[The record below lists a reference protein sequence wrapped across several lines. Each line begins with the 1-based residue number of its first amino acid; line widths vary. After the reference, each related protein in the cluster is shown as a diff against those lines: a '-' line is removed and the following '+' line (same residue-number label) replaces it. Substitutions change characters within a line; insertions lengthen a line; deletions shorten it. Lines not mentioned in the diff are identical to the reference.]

1 MGFLRMLMQHIRVG
15 MMLSAIMA
23 ATATAFPLS
32 LPNCSD
38 SCGDVE
44 IPYPF
49 GKTEGCYLND
59 TAIFGYYSI
68 DCTTNADG
76 QTQPM
81 IGDFNVA
88 SISIEEGE
96 IEVQT
101 YNSLDCYHKS
111 GAPLESNSAALTL
124 PTFTVSATKNKFV
137 AVGCDTYAYLNGDLN
152 DHPFSIGCL
161 SECQNISNVVNGTC
175 SGIGCCEMKI
185 PEGLKNVNYTAY
197 SFYENHTKVWDFNP
211 CSFAFIVR
219 EDKFSFSS
227 NYLISLQYNRT
238 LPMVLD
244 WTIGNE
250 TCKVA
255 QNKANYICGANTKC
269 SDLNNGSGYRCK
281 CNDGYEGNPYLK
293 QGCQGIYS
301 ICLKISTTK
310 IKERSTITIF

>member
-1 MGFLRMLMQHIRVG
+1 MQHIRVG

-68 DCTTNADG
+68 NCTTNADG

-101 YNSLDCYHKS
+101 YNSLNCYHKS
-111 GAPLESNSAALTL
+111 GAALESNSATLTL

-161 SECQNISNVVNGTC
+161 SECQNISNLVNGTC

-255 QNKANYICGANTKC
+255 QNKANYICGANTTC
-269 SDLNNGSGYRCK
+269 SDLNNGAGYRCK
-281 CNDGYEGNPYLK
+281 CKDGYEGNPYLK
-293 QGCQGIYS
+293 DGCEGI
-301 ICLKISTTK
+301 
-310 IKERSTITIF
+310 